1 MSTDSDDFGVHA
13 PTPMTSPISS
23 PAPKLSDRRAQVTAD
38 STALIAKKVPFA
50 WLRQQWQVKIV
61 AFIFAG
67 ALWFYTAGQV
77 RVTTTVAVSIEESS
91 IVGLPSTHRVA
102 NITPREFGVE
112 LSGPAAVL
120 RNIRDGSIRPR
131 LELSTRALQDG
142 HQTFAITTTNLGIDA
157 EVSIL
162 GVNPT
167 TVEAIGVS
175 IGRLETQE
183 FWIEPPRLLD
193 VPAGVRTELALD
205 RHRVEVTGAIQALN
219 ELRTKHPRLRF
230 HPITL
235 TGIDTL
241 ISSSDVF
248 TVPLRPDVPEG
259 VVVGEITARIT
270 LTPVESRRRQI
281 AIAVQVL
288 APVDIWRKHAFEL
301 AQTQVLVNIQGPS
314 HLVDA
319 LDPATVIGYVDLRT
333 VGDLDR
339 LREMPVLFQA
349 PSWLRLE
356 AATVGVTVSAANA
369 ANDPTLSPLPL
380 ESPEPQAQGTEE
392 PPPIAPAADS
402 NATPVP

>member
-1 MSTDSDDFGVHA
+1 MSTDTQSGDDVHV
-13 PTPMTSPISS
+13 PTPSTV
-23 PAPKLSDRRAQVTAD
+23 PATKLSERRMNVAATD
-38 STALIAKKVPFA
+38 TSALVAKRVPLA

-61 AFIFAG
+61 ALIFAG

-77 RVTTTVAVSIEESS
+77 RVTTTVAVTIDENS
-91 IVGLPSTHRVA
+91 IVGLPSSHRVA

-120 RNIRDGSIRPR
+120 RSIRDGNIRPR

-162 GVNPT
+162 GVNPA
-167 TVEAIGVS
+167 TVEAISVT

-183 FWIEPPRLLD
+183 FWVEAPQLLD
-193 VPAGVRTELALD
+193 VPGGVRTELVLD
-205 RHRVEVTGAIQALN
+205 RDRIEVTGAIQALN
-219 ELRTKHPRLRF
+219 ELRAKHPRLRF

-259 VVVGEITARIT
+259 VVVGEIAARIT

-281 AIAVQVL
+281 AVPVQVL
-288 APVDIWRKHAFEL
+288 APADIWRRYAFEI
-301 AQTQVLVNIQGPS
+301 AQPQVLVNVQGPS

-319 LDPATVIGYVDLRT
+319 LDPATVLGYVDLRT

-339 LREMPVLFQA
+339 LREMPVLFTA
-349 PSWLRLE
+349 PAWLRLE
-356 AATVGVTVSAANA
+356 PVTIGVTVSAASPT
-369 ANDPTLSPLPL
+369 NDPTLTPFPEALPPDGVAPKP
-380 ESPEPQAQGTEE
+380 EAAPVPAAPEP
-392 PPPIAPAADS
+392 PVAP
-402 NATPVP
+402 